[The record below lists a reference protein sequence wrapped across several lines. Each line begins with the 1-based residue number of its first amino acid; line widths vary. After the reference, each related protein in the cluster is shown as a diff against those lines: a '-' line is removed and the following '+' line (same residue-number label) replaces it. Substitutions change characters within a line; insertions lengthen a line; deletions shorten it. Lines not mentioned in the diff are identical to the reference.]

1 MQVFFFDLQ
10 PWQITVFLS
19 LELQWWKVA
28 HLKAPRHIYFHLLK
42 KQHSITFNICQDVLK
57 SGNLRKSQS
66 LLILNHCINLNFFK
80 FTMLFLKN
88 MRTFLVVSLCGDL
101 YFANFQSIFFQHIL
115 HVFETDSTDSTAID
129 EWFLKS
135 IVKLSLLLR
144 DKMQTICQTHSVRM
158 KQKN

>member
-80 FTMLFLKN
+80 FTMLFFKEYANISCCFIMWWPLFCQFSKYLFSAHITCFWDWLH
-88 MRTFLVVSLCGDL
+88 RL
-101 YFANFQSIFFQHIL
+101 YCYWWVIS
-115 HVFETDSTDSTAID
+115 
-129 EWFLKS
+129 
-135 IVKLSLLLR
+135 
-144 DKMQTICQTHSVRM
+144 
-158 KQKN
+158 

>member
-57 SGNLRKSQS
+57 SGNLLR
-66 LLILNHCINLNFFK
+66 NLDFVDFQMVTTVPSHYFADNCGISCCGRWNTVDFYS
-80 FTMLFLKN
+80 LKN
-88 MRTFLVVSLCGDL
+88 IFKGSFDIIGHHLSKGLRSLKIWQIL
-101 YFANFQSIFFQHIL
+101 SIPF
-115 HVFETDSTDSTAID
+115 
-129 EWFLKS
+129 
-135 IVKLSLLLR
+135 LSLKL
-144 DKMQTICQTHSVRM
+144 D
-158 KQKN
+158 